1 MEKAHVRLCIED
13 DLRRKG
19 HPVIGDVVDDVLK
32 EMTFFPPDLLADDD
46 VQFSETGCKR
56 VADNVDLIV
65 YERKLRRTGL

>member
-19 HPVIGDVVDDVLK
+19 YPVIEDLVEDVLK
-32 EMTFFPPDLLADDD
+32 EMKFFPPDLLADDE

-56 VADNVDLIV
+56 VADKVDLIV
-65 YERKLRRTGL
+65 YEKKLRRTEL